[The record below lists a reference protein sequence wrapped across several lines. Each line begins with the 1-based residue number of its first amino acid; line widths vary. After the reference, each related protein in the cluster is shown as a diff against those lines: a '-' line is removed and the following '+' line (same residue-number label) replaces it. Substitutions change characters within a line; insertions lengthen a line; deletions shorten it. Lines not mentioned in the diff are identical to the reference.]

1 MSQNDDNNYDD
12 DEVDDDDN
20 GELPE
25 DAIARRSEKPMGFF
39 DHLEELRWTLL
50 KCVIV
55 YGVFVAV
62 LAFFLKDFHHLFLWP
77 LDVAR
82 ASYPQLA
89 FDLGTT
95 SVTESLAVVMNLC
108 GLGALL
114 PAVPFFFFFAAQFIG
129 PALTS
134 KERRMVVPVCI
145 GSFLLFVAG
154 STLSFFVMAP
164 SMLKFSAYFNDM
176 LGFVIRWTPGNYYGT
191 MSWLTIGAGLSFQ
204 APLVVL
210 LLVYLGFL
218 RVKTLTKYRRHA
230 FVAILVLVFLIA
242 PTNDLLAMTFFV
254 VPLYLLF
261 ELSII
266 LGKRVEKTR
275 RLRAAAEDGGEEE
288 DEEELDED
296 ESEDGDEDEE
306 EDEEE
311 EEEEGEESEGED
323 EEADEDEE

>member
-1 MSQNDDNNYDD
+1 VSQNDDNEDD
-12 DEVDDDDN
+12 DEIDNDDVDDDS

-25 DAIARRSEKPMGFF
+25 DAVARRGEKPMGFF

-55 YGVFVAV
+55 YGVFVAI
-62 LAFFLKDFHHLFLWP
+62 LAFFLKDFHHLLLWP
-77 LDVAR
+77 LEVAR

-95 SVTESLAVVMNLC
+95 SVTESLQVVFNLAA
-108 GLGALL
+108 LGALL

-154 STLSFFVMAP
+154 SALSFFVMAP

-191 MSWLTIGAGLSFQ
+191 MSWLIIGAGLSFQ

-218 RVKTLTKYRRHA
+218 RVKTLARYRRHA
-230 FVAILVLVFLIA
+230 FVAILVLVFLVA

-266 LGKRVEKTR
+266 LGRRVEKKR
-275 RLRAAAEDGGEEE
+275 ALQAAAEG
-288 DEEELDED
+288 EELDED
-296 ESEDGDEDEE
+296 DEDEDEE
-306 EDEEE
+306 VEEE
-311 EEEEGEESEGED
+311 ESGD
-323 EEADEDEE
+323 EE